1 VAVHFLFKSKEKKIA
16 TRKNKFLM
24 TGGPTAKSLSTWAF
38 LFSTVYF
45 LFFLKENGGRK
56 KAHVSF
62 EILAVGGL
70 ATAGFLE
77 KTNGPGTRKQPL
89 LPALTKGKDTRAGN
103 DGVFPPGLVFS
114 YQLREG
120 PMVNRLFNEIYLD
133 LPLALPGLVL
143 TKFERSEG
151 LRLAKVC
158 GTAWLLGFNFQ
169 NK

>member
-1 VAVHFLFKSKEKKIA
+1 MLEQWFHEFQLYPAGKE
-16 TRKNKFLM
+16 LM
-24 TGGPTAKSLSTWAF
+24 HCSTI
-38 LFSTVYF
+38 SY
-45 LFFLKENGGRK
+45 N
-56 KAHVSF
+56 SY
-62 EILAVGGL
+62 GL